1 MGPIVLLIGLGIHSI
16 FEGLALGMSENFQGT
31 LLFSIAICM
40 HKGAAAIS
48 LGISLTKTF
57 PNKDSF
63 ILKLLIVFSM
73 FTPTGV
79 ILGCVLETGSKMV
92 EILFSCLAAGSFL
105 YISCSEVIVE
115 EFSQNDYKG
124 WKLFSYGLGIAS
136 ICGLIL
142 MGGHEHES
150 EEGGEQ

>member
-57 PNKDSF
+57 PN
-63 ILKLLIVFSM
+63 
-73 FTPTGV
+73 
-79 ILGCVLETGSKMV
+79 
-92 EILFSCLAAGSFL
+92 
-105 YISCSEVIVE
+105 
-115 EFSQNDYKG
+115 
-124 WKLFSYGLGIAS
+124 
-136 ICGLIL
+136 
-142 MGGHEHES
+142 
-150 EEGGEQ
+150 